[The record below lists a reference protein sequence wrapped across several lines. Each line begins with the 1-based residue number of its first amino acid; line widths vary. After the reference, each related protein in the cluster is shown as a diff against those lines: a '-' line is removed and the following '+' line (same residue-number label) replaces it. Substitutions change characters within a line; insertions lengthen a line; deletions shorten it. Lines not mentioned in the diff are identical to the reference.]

1 MNAELIVLR
10 ILHVLPGVI
19 WVGGASLMAW
29 VIEPQ
34 IRAAGPQVQGPA
46 MSSIAK
52 KLTPV
57 LVGSAALT
65 ILVGFALIMRTP
77 GHEAS
82 DLFSTS
88 WGWAIG
94 LGMVLGIAAGG
105 IGGTAG
111 TELKKIE
118 ALGAQ
123 ISGAPTPAQA
133 AAMAGHQATL
143 RRNSRIASILGL
155 VAVALMVSARY
166 L

>member
-1 MNAELIVLR
+1 
-10 ILHVLPGVI
+10 
-19 WVGGASLMAW
+19 
-29 VIEPQ
+29 
-34 IRAAGPQVQGPA
+34 

-111 TELKKIE
+111 AELKKIE

-133 AAMAGHQATL
+133 TAMAGHQGTL

-166 L
+166 I

>member
-34 IRAAGPQVQGPA
+34 LRAAGPQVQGPA

-105 IGGTAG
+105 I
-111 TELKKIE
+111 E

-133 AAMAGHQATL
+133 TAMAGHQGTL

-166 L
+166 I

>member
-34 IRAAGPQVQGPA
+34 LRAAGPQVQGPA

-111 TELKKIE
+111 AELKKIE

-133 AAMAGHQATL
+133 TAMAGHQGTL